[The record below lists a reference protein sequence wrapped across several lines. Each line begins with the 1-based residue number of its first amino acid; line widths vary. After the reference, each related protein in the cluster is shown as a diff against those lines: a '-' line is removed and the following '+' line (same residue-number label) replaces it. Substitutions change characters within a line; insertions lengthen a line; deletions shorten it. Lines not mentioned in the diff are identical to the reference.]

1 MTTAALSIAFG
12 RVDLLV
18 ARRTESGL
26 APEARS
32 SFHHG
37 PGLGCPGPE
46 LSRIGRRIVEAVRT
60 AREHGARD
68 VCTVV
73 LANGRETAV
82 AARLG
87 LAAGTEVRL
96 LRAGDGRALV
106 FAGATAGRPPGE
118 PVVVC
123 ALEEGVVDVIAGSVG
138 AAPRWAASIV
148 AAQVRN
154 DPPTVAV
161 RRLAK
166 LVERLALPPRETLL
180 LAGSGSRSLR
190 LALAH
195 EPGTNVHGLAERAQR
210 TSLDALASEY
220 GVSARRAR
228 RIVLAATLAAAIA
241 RTSGAAT
248 EFGTGGLLE
257 GALLDP
263 SWMSARLAPRE
274 PLERAEL
281 LLSTGLA
288 H

>member
-1 MTTAALSIAFG
+1 MATAALSIAFG

-26 APEARS
+26 APEVRS

-37 PGLGCPGPE
+37 PGLGCPGLE
-46 LSRIGRRIVEAVRT
+46 LSRIGQRIVDAVQI

-68 VCTVV
+68 VATVV
-73 LANGRETAV
+73 LASGRETAV

-87 LAAGTEVRL
+87 LAAGTDVRL

-106 FAGATAGRPPGE
+106 FAGATAGRPAGE

-138 AAPRWAASIV
+138 GAPRWAASIV
-148 AAQVRN
+148 AAQLRN
-154 DPPTVAV
+154 DPPAV
-161 RRLAK
+161 GARRLAK
-166 LVERLALPPRETLL
+166 VVERLALPPRETLL
-180 LAGSGSRSLR
+180 LAGSGARSLR

-195 EPGTNVHGLAERAQR
+195 DPGTSVYGVAERAQR
-210 TSLDALASEY
+210 TSFGALASGY

-241 RTSGAAT
+241 RATGAAPA
-248 EFGTGGLLE
+248 FASGGLLE

-263 SWMSARLAPRE
+263 SGMTTHLAPRE
-274 PLERAEL
+274 PLDRAEL
-281 LLSTGLA
+281 LLATGLA